1 MADEDEVR
9 RELEGKL
16 LTLLDEYHRGLRRA
30 VVSARGEAWGRYR
43 YAEGARKDLED
54 ASAQAAQLRERLASL
69 SEEAEDARQRGD
81 ELGEADLKIE
91 HASTAEELAR
101 LEGLVRAAEALL
113 SRPEFGP
120 ESYEDCVETVSDAAR
135 AASEKSGRLRQAL
148 EEAFERGERE
158 VREAAEIPDRNP

>member
-1 MADEDEVR
+1 MADEDRAR
-9 RELEGKL
+9 RELEEK
-16 LTLLDEYHRGLRRA
+16 TLALVDEYHRALRRA

-54 ASAQAAQLRERLASL
+54 ASAQAAQLRERLEGL
-69 SEEAEDARQRGD
+69 SEEAERARQRGD
-81 ELGEADLKIE
+81 ELGEADLKVE

-120 ESYEDCVETVSDAAR
+120 ESYEDCLEAVSDAAR
-135 AASEKSGRLRQAL
+135 AASEESGRLRQAL

>member
-1 MADEDEVR
+1 MADEDEAR
-9 RELEGKL
+9 RELEAEL
-16 LTLLDEYHRGLRRA
+16 LALVDEYHRALRRA
-30 VVSARGEAWGRYR
+30 VVSVRGEAWGRHR

-54 ASAQAAQLRERLASL
+54 ASAQAAQLQERLASL
-69 SEEAEDARQRGD
+69 SEEVERARQRGD
-81 ELGEADLKIE
+81 ELGEADLRVE

-120 ESYEDCVETVSDAAR
+120 ESYEDCVEAISDAAR
-135 AASEKSGRLRQAL
+135 AASEESGRLRQAL

-158 VREAAEIPDRNP
+158 VREAAEIPDRIP